1 MRLPRPPVGPVA
13 DPWGRRHEPLRP
25 ASAAGP
31 ITGPRP
37 TTAPDRVP
45 PSGSTRRCRQS
56 ESAWLDDHLAGCPA
70 CLATAEAYEAD
81 RLALRS
87 LGATMPEPPRDLW
100 ARTSAGIEQA
110 AAGQRRLERT
120 SRRRP
125 VIAQF
130 GAIAGLAVVA
140 VLVGSSVLS
149 GAWLDG
155 PIGTTNGVD
164 GSDGVDSS
172 VAAIVTPIPT
182 DIAVVPGATPIA
194 VDAGSVGW
202 FDVGADGSY
211 AYNVAAVDE
220 VCAEV
225 DQASCAALADGQG
238 ERVALA
244 TAPKSIITSPSS
256 GPGRRRRRRRQRWQ
270 PGLRRRPAGWR
281 HDRPGEPDPDG
292 DARTDDGRHA
302 GSGRRAPT
310 TPPDASPS
318 TDPATASGEPS
329 VEPTVEPTVEPSV
342 EPTLSPSPTAAA
354 LAIVSGV
361 TVVGDAA
368 AFSPDGTWFAFTAR
382 PADGSTG
389 PDIYVW
395 RVGDARAQAIT
406 TDHAS
411 AFGSWAAG
419 QVIGSR
425 PGQPLVGP
433 EVEGASPQP
442 TAQSQSLP
450 VLFSID
456 PSSGVETVLPNGA
469 WRPAVDPTGSRAVSW
484 DGTVAPSADGTT
496 VTLTAGRLVLDAWDD
511 GATQIDPD
519 AYSITDGSLGDFTV
533 RWDETGTWLA
543 VWVAGV
549 SDPSVGRLSLLH
561 IDPTTGDVE
570 RPKAGP
576 QDVLALPGFS
586 IENGRLAWATPP
598 EPGRRGQPGP
608 DRGLVRRRRR
618 VHRERPGDGR
628 RRRPLT

>member
-1 MRLPRPPVGPVA
+1 MSRFGQV
-13 DPWGRRHEPLRP
+13 GRRPDHWASPHDRARSRAAERLDAPLSE
-25 ASAAGP
+25 AE
-31 ITGPRP
+31 
-37 TTAPDRVP
+37 
-45 PSGSTRRCRQS
+45 ST
-56 ESAWLDDHLAGCPA
+56 WLEDHLAGCAA
-70 CLATAEAYEAD
+70 CTATAEAYEAD

-110 AAGQRRLERT
+110 AAGQRRLDRT
-120 SRRRP
+120 ATRRP
-125 VIAQF
+125 IVAQF
-130 GAIAGLAVVA
+130 GAIAGIAVVA

-155 PIGTTNGVD
+155 PSGTTNGVD
-164 GSDGVDSS
+164 GSDSVDGS

-182 DIAVVPGATPIA
+182 GIAVVPGATPIA

-225 DQASCAALADGQG
+225 DQASCAALADEPG

-244 TAPKSIITSPSS
+244 TAPKSIITSPSN
-256 GPGRRRRRRRQRWQ
+256 GQAVVVGDDDGGGNQVFIVALPGGGDTTGA
-270 PGLRRRPAGWR
+270 PSPTPAVT
-281 HDRPGEPDPDG
+281 PDPTAIPTPDP
-292 DARTDDGRHA
+292 AT
-302 GSGRRAPT
+302 SPT

-318 TDPATASGEPS
+318 TDPTTSADPS
-329 VEPTVEPTVEPSV
+329 VEPTVEPSV
-342 EPTLSPSPTAAA
+342 EPTMTASPTAAA

-361 TVVGDAA
+361 SVVGDAA

-395 RVGDARAQAIT
+395 RVGDERAQAIT
-406 TDHAS
+406 TNHAS
-411 AFGSWAAG
+411 AFGSWVAG
-419 QVIGSR
+419 QIVGSR
-425 PGQPLVGP
+425 LGEPLVEP
-433 EVEGASPQP
+433 EASSDADQP
-442 TAQSQSLP
+442 AQSLP

-496 VTLTAGRLVLDAWDD
+496 ITLTDGRLVLDTWSD
-511 GATQIDPD
+511 GATQVDPD

-561 IDPTTGDVE
+561 IDPSSGDVT

-598 EPGRRGQPGP
+598 SQDGEGS
-608 DRGLVRRRRR
+608 R
-618 VHRERPGDGR
+618 VQIVAWSGDGVGSIESAPGTDVVVVR
-628 RRRPLT
+628 